1 MVLELGLEIFSF
13 VQEFIE
19 FLLSDISSIPFTIS
33 LGAAVL
39 LTFMYLANFVSD
51 ILLRMIVIPM
61 WVFVIITFFFPSLIP
76 KEYEFISLILFA
88 LMIFVVLII
97 VGRYRKKREKTRKN
111 KAAADI
117 SNWLNNKQ
125 LLSLRKNFT
134 EEDIKEKIIEILEK
148 YKLD

>member
-1 MVLELGLEIFSF
+1 LVLEFGLEVFSF

-76 KEYEFISLILFA
+76 KEYEFVSLILFA
-88 LMIFVVLII
+88 LMVFIALLTI
-97 VGRYRKKREKTRKN
+97 GRYRKKREKTRKN
-111 KAAADI
+111 KAATDI
-117 SNWLNNKQ
+117 SNWLNNRR
-125 LLSLRKNFT
+125 LLSLRKNYT
-134 EEDIKEKIIEILEK
+134 EQDIKEKIIEILEK

>member
-1 MVLELGLEIFSF
+1 MVFEFGLGIFSF
-13 VQEFIE
+13 FQEFIE

-76 KEYEFISLILFA
+76 KEYEFVSLIIFA
-88 LMIFVVLII
+88 LMIFITILTI
-97 VGRYRKKREKTRKN
+97 GRYRKKREKTRKN
-111 KAAADI
+111 RAAADI
-117 SNWLNNKQ
+117 SNWLNNKR

-134 EEDIKEKIIEILEK
+134 EEDVKEKIIEILEK

>member
-1 MVLELGLEIFSF
+1 MVLEFGFAIFSF

-76 KEYEFISLILFA
+76 KEYEVVSLVIFA
-88 LMIFVVLII
+88 LMIFIAVLMI
-97 VGRYRKKREKTRKN
+97 GRYRKKREKTRKN
-111 KAAADI
+111 RAALDI
-117 SNWLNNKQ
+117 SNWLNNRQ
-125 LLSLRKNFT
+125 LLSLGKNFT
-134 EEDIKEKIIEILEK
+134 KEDIKEKIIEILEK

>member
-1 MVLELGLEIFSF
+1 MVLELGFAVFSF

-19 FLLSDISSIPFTIS
+19 FLLGDISSIPFTIS

-76 KEYEFISLILFA
+76 KEYGVVSLVIFA
-88 LMIFVVLII
+88 LMIFIAVLII
-97 VGRYRKKREKTRKN
+97 GRYRKKGEKTRKN
-111 KAAADI
+111 RAAADI

-125 LLSLRKNFT
+125 LLSLRKNLT
-134 EEDIKEKIIEILEK
+134 EEDIEEKIIEILEK

>member
-1 MVLELGLEIFSF
+1 MVLELGLEVFSF

-88 LMIFVVLII
+88 LMIFIVLII
-97 VGRYRKKREKTRKN
+97 VGHYRKKREKTRKN

>member
-1 MVLELGLEIFSF
+1 LEFGLGIFSF

-76 KEYEFISLILFA
+76 KEYEFVSLIIFA
-88 LMIFVVLII
+88 LMIFI
-97 VGRYRKKREKTRKN
+97 VILTIGRYRKKREKTRKN
-111 KAAADI
+111 RAATDI

>member
-1 MVLELGLEIFSF
+1 MVFEFGLGVFSF

-76 KEYEFISLILFA
+76 KEYEFVSLIIFA
-88 LMIFVVLII
+88 LMIFITILTI
-97 VGRYRKKREKTRKN
+97 GRYRKKREKTRKN
-111 KAAADI
+111 RAATDI
-117 SNWLNNKQ
+117 SNWLNNKR

>member
-1 MVLELGLEIFSF
+1 
-13 VQEFIE
+13 
-19 FLLSDISSIPFTIS
+19 
-33 LGAAVL
+33 
-39 LTFMYLANFVSD
+39 FVSD

-88 LMIFVVLII
+88 LMIFIVLLI